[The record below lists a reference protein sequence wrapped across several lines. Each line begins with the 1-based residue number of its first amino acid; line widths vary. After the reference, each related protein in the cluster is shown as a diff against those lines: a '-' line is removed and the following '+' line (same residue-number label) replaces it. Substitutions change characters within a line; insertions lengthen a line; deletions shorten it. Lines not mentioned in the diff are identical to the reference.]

1 MKVNCRSTFGTRTR
15 GRSNRFSLGSKDSV
29 LEEGGDQLGPNF
41 LSSGKCMGK
50 RTYRLRSPP
59 KVNKVH

>member
-29 LEEGGDQLGPNF
+29 
-41 LSSGKCMGK
+41 
-50 RTYRLRSPP
+50 RLRSPP